1 MDSVIGQN
9 ERSQQAHNFKGDGYS
24 NLQVFFA
31 KRSFNQSS
39 KEFNDVITNFNAV
52 FRTKQRRSR
61 HKT

>member
-39 KEFNDVITNFNAV
+39 KEFNDVITKDRKSTRLN
-52 FRTKQRRSR
+52 SS
-61 HKT
+61 H